1 MGGCGRWLGL
11 AIDLDAEAVML
22 NARHK
27 RCTQPNKKTGGKETQ
42 GDVASIEH
50 YGFSVKIYGVM
61 GFPFWAAFGGSA
73 IFF

>member
-1 MGGCGRWLGL
+1 MVSPFSSSLLTHTC
-11 AIDLDAEAVML
+11 EP
-22 NARHK
+22 K

-50 YGFSVKIYGVM
+50 YGFSVKIMLVM